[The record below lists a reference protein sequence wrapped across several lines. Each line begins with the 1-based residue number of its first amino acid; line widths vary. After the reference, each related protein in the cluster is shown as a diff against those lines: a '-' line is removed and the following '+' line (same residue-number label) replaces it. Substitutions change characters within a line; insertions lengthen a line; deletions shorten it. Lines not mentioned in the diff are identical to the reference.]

1 MKVTIDTKEDEFEDI
16 KKVLGILTHILE
28 SKKQENKVIVP
39 TDTTDMMEM
48 FNSESKEDVV
58 EKPEK
63 APDFSSFIKLAK
75 TPKKESFDSNIE
87 LY

>member
-28 SKKQENKVIVP
+28 SKKQETKVIVP
-39 TDTTDMMEM
+39 ADTTNMMEM
-48 FNSESKEDVV
+48 FNSKEK
-58 EKPEK
+58 EPEIPEK

-75 TPKKESFDSNIE
+75 TPKKENFDSKIE